1 MDADWSVDASADDPV
16 VVVPWTD
23 ESGGAGFVDLLS
35 DASAIHR
42 LPEAVQHE
50 AMREALL
57 RLNDPSVGLRSAK
70 CDVWE
75 ISAEEMESL
84 AARFELAPAGSGLG
98 SYIDVLLTEGFAAA
112 ELAAYETWAR
122 QMVRALAEAA
132 SEDPRDEE
140 GSCAE
145 FVVRPASL
153 HGDWGYA
160 VTVYVWSVGD
170 DEGAVNERWNRA
182 LRQVVSILLESAP
195 R

>member
-35 DASAIHR
+35 DQSAIHR
-42 LPEAVQHE
+42 LPEAVQHK

-57 RLNDPSVGLRSAK
+57 GLRSAK

-75 ISAEEMESL
+75 ILAEEMESL

-98 SYIDVLLTEGFAAA
+98 SYIDVLLTEEFAAA

-122 QMVRALAEAA
+122 QMVRALDEAA

-170 DEGAVNERWNRA
+170 DEGAVKERWNRA